1 MRYFLEVSYKG
12 TAYSGFQE
20 QQNANTI
27 QAEVTRAFEILV
39 KEKLQLTG
47 SSRTDAGVHAR
58 VNYFHFD
65 TSDELNPEILYNL
78 NSILPSDIAAKNLI
92 RVSREAHCRFDA
104 ISREYWYYIYRD
116 KNPFLIETAYYFPY
130 TLDIELMQ
138 RAADLLKEYKDFT
151 SFSKRNTQAK
161 TFKCDIIESKWSEEK
176 DCLKY
181 QVRANRFLR
190 GMVRALTS
198 TMLQLG
204 RGKIDL
210 NQLRQIIEVKDCT
223 QASFAVPAHGLILS
237 DIQFPLDYFK

>member
-1 MRYFLEVSYKG
+1 
-12 TAYSGFQE
+12 
-20 QQNANTI
+20 
-27 QAEVTRAFEILV
+27 
-39 KEKLQLTG
+39 
-47 SSRTDAGVHAR
+47 
-58 VNYFHFD
+58 
-65 TSDELNPEILYNL
+65 
-78 NSILPSDIAAKNLI
+78 
-92 RVSREAHCRFDA
+92 
-104 ISREYWYYIYRD
+104 
-116 KNPFLIETAYYFPY
+116 
-130 TLDIELMQ
+130 MQ

-161 TFKCDIIESKWSEEK
+161 TFICDIIESKWSEEK

-210 NQLRQIIEVKDCT
+210 NQLRQIIEAKDCT